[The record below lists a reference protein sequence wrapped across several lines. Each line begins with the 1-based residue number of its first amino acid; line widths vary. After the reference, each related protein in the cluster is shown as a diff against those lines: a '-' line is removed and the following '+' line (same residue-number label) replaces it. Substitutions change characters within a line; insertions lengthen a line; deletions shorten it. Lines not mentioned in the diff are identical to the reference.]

1 MTRGPVSERASRL
14 AAVAGRLG
22 EADWRADAERLAGAS
37 AGPPD
42 DGPIPTYGEVAR
54 LGTGVV
60 VALAAQERW
69 DEAVVQARHLMA
81 FFARTGLVLGPIA
94 VEAFDG
100 LLAACL
106 ARDPDE
112 VRDFA
117 ELVEELFP

>member
-1 MTRGPVSERASRL
+1 MSQRALRL
-14 AAVAGRLG
+14 AAVAERLG
-22 EADWRADAERLAGAS
+22 EAAWRADAERVAGAPAS
-37 AGPPD
+37 PPG

-60 VALAAQERW
+60 VALTDEQRW
-69 DEAVVQARHLMA
+69 DEAVVQARHLLA
-81 FFARTGLVLGPIA
+81 FFARTGFVLGPIA

-106 ARDPDE
+106 AHDPDE

-117 ELVEELFP
+117 ELVGELFP

>member
-1 MTRGPVSERASRL
+1 
-14 AAVAGRLG
+14 VAGRLG
-22 EADWRADAERLAGAS
+22 EAQWRADAERLAGAP
-37 AGPPD
+37 AAPADEGA
-42 DGPIPTYGEVAR
+42 IPTYGEVAR

-60 VALAAQERW
+60 VALAGQERW

-112 VRDFA
+112 LRDFA